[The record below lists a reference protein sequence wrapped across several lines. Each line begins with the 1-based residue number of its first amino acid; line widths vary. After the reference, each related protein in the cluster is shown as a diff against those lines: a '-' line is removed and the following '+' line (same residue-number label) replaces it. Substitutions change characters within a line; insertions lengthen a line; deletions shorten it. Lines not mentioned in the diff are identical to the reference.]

1 MHLPIRARLTLV
13 SAVLMAVV
21 IAALGV
27 FVYTRLQADI
37 LAAVDD
43 RLRDRAQNL
52 VRDAGDGPIVP
63 NPWTADP
70 GDAFVQVYA
79 ADGRLLESSPD
90 VAAGPLLVS
99 EQLGGLTSGRP
110 MGAHVTTTEETVP
123 ARMLVVP
130 LARGGALLVG
140 TAVQDEQET
149 LSKLGPLLL
158 IGGPLA
164 TVLASVVG
172 WLVAGAAL
180 RPVERMRIEAEAIS
194 GADLDRRLIVPR
206 SGDELSRLGD
216 SLNGMIGRLKTTI
229 VRERRFVDDA
239 SHELRTPLANL
250 RAELDLALSR
260 PRSTNELE
268 LALRSAAEEAERLSD
283 LAEDLLVLARAD
295 GGRLPVRRE
304 RQAVGPL
311 IRETVRSFTGR
322 AAALSVTLVVDV
334 DEIVEARVDTVR
346 IRQALSNLIDNAL
359 RHTPPGGRVSVAD
372 SIRDGILSV
381 TVADSGPGFAADF
394 LGRAFESFSRADAAR
409 GRAQGGTG
417 LGLSIVRVIVL
428 AHGGSVE
435 ARNGPDGGA
444 IVEMRIPV

>member
-99 EQLGGLTSGRP
+99 EQLSGLTSGRP

-180 RPVERMRIEAEAIS
+180 RPVERMRIEAESIS

-322 AAALSVTLVVDV
+322 ASALSVTLVVDV

>member
-13 SAVLMAVV
+13 SAVLMAVA
-21 IAALGV
+21 IAALGA
-27 FVYTRLQADI
+27 FVYTRLQAD
-37 LAAVDD
+37 LFAAVDD

-52 VRDAGDGPIVP
+52 IVDAGDGSIVP
-63 NPWTADP
+63 SPWTHDP

-90 VAAGPLLVS
+90 VAVGPLLVS
-99 EQLGGLTSGRP
+99 DQLGGLTSSRP
-110 MGAHVTTTEETVP
+110 MGAQVTTTEETVP

-149 LSKLGPLLL
+149 LSRLVPLLL
-158 IGGPLA
+158 IAGPAA
-164 TVLASVVG
+164 TILASIVG

-180 RPVERMRIEAEAIS
+180 RPVERMRIEAEAIT
-194 GADLDRRLIVPR
+194 GADLDRRLVVAR

-216 SLNGMIGRLKTTI
+216 SLNGMIGRLRMTVI
-229 VRERRFVDDA
+229 RERRFVDDA

-260 PRSTNELE
+260 PRSAHELE
-268 LALRSAAEEAERLSD
+268 LALRSAAEEAERLTS

-304 RQAVGPL
+304 RQTVGPL
-311 IRETVRSFTGR
+311 LRDTVLSFAGR
-322 AAALSVTLVVDV
+322 ASASGVTLVADV
-334 DEIVEARVDTVR
+334 DEIVQAHVDGVR
-346 IRQALSNLIDNAL
+346 IRQAVSNLIDNAL
-359 RHTPPGGRVSVAD
+359 RHTPPGGRVSVANAV
-372 SIRDGILSV
+372 RDDMLFI
-381 TVADSGPGFAADF
+381 TVADSGTGFAADF

-409 GRAQGGTG
+409 GRAEGGTG
-417 LGLSIVRVIVL
+417 LGLSIVRVIVH

-435 ARNGPDGGA
+435 ARNNPDGGA
-444 IVEMRIPV
+444 IVEMSIPI